1 VNPAAGARRQA
12 ADATGSP
19 VEDNRALAHAKR
31 LIVQVCHI
39 VSPMQAQAATDLLL
53 TWPGTLGPSTVQGHA
68 GDIELTSYSQT
79 ASNTFSQSG
88 PGGGIGKAVCGE
100 VTITK
105 RLDSTSPVFLGMALT
120 GKQTQGP
127 VTITFAKSA
136 NDATFYTVSLRNVIP
151 TSITQSNDLG
161 PGKITETIALNATR
175 FEFTFTPQLPNGG
188 VGGQIKFGFD
198 CATTTKF

>member
-1 VNPAAGARRQA
+1 
-12 ADATGSP
+12 
-19 VEDNRALAHAKR
+19 
-31 LIVQVCHI
+31 
-39 VSPMQAQAATDLLL
+39 
-53 TWPGTLGPSTVQGHA
+53 
-68 GDIELTSYSQT
+68 
-79 ASNTFSQSG
+79 
-88 PGGGIGKAVCGE
+88 
-100 VTITK
+100 
-105 RLDSTSPVFLGMALT
+105 MALT